1 MITYNIFT
9 NSGKRSNNEDC
20 ANVIETKDGF
30 CLALADGLGGHGK
43 GEVASNIAVANS
55 LKQFEFHGFSEKF
68 LDEAFQKSQEQVLEV
83 QKQLGS
89 ENQAK
94 TTLVVAA
101 VSDAKI
107 IMGHIGDSRG
117 YLFKTDGTYQR
128 TQDHSVPQMLVNCGE
143 IAEKDI
149 RYHADRNRILKAVG
163 MGSEKTVKW
172 EMDADCKTEEVRAV
186 LLCTDGF
193 WEYIDETHMK
203 NYLCKAKSVE
213 EWMRQMIAHVRIK
226 GRFKNMDNY
235 TAIALWIADE
245 NKAVRSGKNGNCK
258 LFKQTFLR

>member
-1 MITYNIFT
+1 MITYSIFT
-9 NSGKRSNNEDC
+9 DSGKRNNNEDC

-43 GEVASNIAVANS
+43 GEVASSIAVANS
-55 LKQFEFHGFSEKF
+55 LKQFEFHGFSESF
-68 LDEAFQKSQEQVLEV
+68 LEEAFQKSQKQVLDA

-89 ENQAK
+89 ESQAK

-101 VSDAKI
+101 VSEEKV

-143 IAEKDI
+143 IKEKEI
-149 RYHADRNRILKAVG
+149 RYHPDRNRILKALG
-163 MGSEKTVKW
+163 MSSEEVVKW
-172 EMDADCKTEEVRAV
+172 EMDFDCKAEEIRAV
-186 LLCTDGF
+186 LLCSDGF
-193 WEYIDETHMK
+193 WEYIEEKHMQK
-203 NYLCKAKSVE
+203 YLCKAKTVE
-213 EWMRQMIAHVRIK
+213 EWLQKMICHVKKK

-235 TAIALWIADE
+235 TAVVLW
-245 NKAVRSGKNGNCK
+245 NQV
-258 LFKQTFLR
+258 